1 MQSEEIALVNHLDLV
16 NKVASEYLKGSDV
29 SEISKILSLPR
40 QKVNELLTDWRV
52 MAANN
57 QAIHARA
64 KEALAGADQHFSSLI
79 KKAYEV
85 IESADQVTN
94 LTAKTASI
102 KLIADIE
109 TKRLEMLQKAG
120 LLDNQELA
128 DELLE
133 TERKQEILISILKEV
148 TSSCE
153 SCRPKVLR
161 KLSQVNEGGV
171 VVIDN

>member
-1 MQSEEIALVNHLDLV
+1 MSSEAALVNHLDLV
-16 NKVASEYLKGSDV
+16 NKVASEYLKGSDA
-29 SEISKILSLPR
+29 SEISKILNIPR
-40 QKVNELLTDWRV
+40 TKVTELLTDWRV

-85 IESADQVTN
+85 IDSADTTAN
-94 LTAKTASI
+94 LTAKTTSI

-109 TKRLEMLQKAG
+109 SKRLEMLQKAG

-153 SCRPKVLR
+153 SCRPKVLT

-171 VVIDN
+171 VIIDN

>member
-1 MQSEEIALVNHLDLV
+1 MSSEAALVNHLDLV
-16 NKVASEYLKGSDV
+16 NKVASEYLKGSDA
-29 SEISKILSLPR
+29 SEISKILDIPR
-40 QKVNELLTDWRV
+40 VKVTELLTDWRV

-85 IESADQVTN
+85 IDSADTTAN
-94 LTAKTASI
+94 LTAKTTSI

-109 TKRLEMLQKAG
+109 SKRLEMLQKAG

-133 TERKQEILISILKEV
+133 TERKQEILINILKEV

-153 SCRPKVLR
+153 SCRPKVLT

>member
-1 MQSEEIALVNHLDLV
+1 VSSETALVEHLDLV
-16 NKVASEYLKGSDV
+16 NKVAAEYLKGLDAT
-29 SEISKILSLPR
+29 EISKSLNIPR
-40 QKVNELLTDWRV
+40 PKVTELLTDWRV
-52 MAANN
+52 MASNN
-57 QAIHARA
+57 QAINARA

-85 IESADQVTN
+85 IDSADQSAN
-94 LTAKTASI
+94 LTAKTTSI

-120 LLDNQELA
+120 LLDNQQLA
-128 DELLE
+128 DDLIEM
-133 TERKQEILISILKEV
+133 ERKQEILIGILKEV
-148 TSSCE
+148 TSSCD
-153 SCRPKVLR
+153 SCRPKVLK

>member
-1 MQSEEIALVNHLDLV
+1 MSNEEIALVNHLDLV
-16 NKVASEYLKGSDV
+16 NKVASEYLKGSDA
-29 SEISKILSLPR
+29 SEISKILNIPR
-40 QKVNELLTDWRV
+40 VKVTELLTDWRV

-64 KEALAGADQHFSSLI
+64 KEALAGADQHYSSLI

-85 IESADQVTN
+85 IDSADQIAN
-94 LTAKTASI
+94 LTAKTTSI

-109 TKRLEMLQKAG
+109 SKRLEMLQKAG

-153 SCRPKVLR
+153 SCRSKVLK

>member
-1 MQSEEIALVNHLDLV
+1 VSSEAALVNHLDLV
-16 NKVASEYLKGSDV
+16 NKVASEYLKGSDA
-29 SEISKILSLPR
+29 SEISKILDIPR
-40 QKVNELLTDWRV
+40 VKVTELLTDWRV

-85 IESADQVTN
+85 IDSADTTAN
-94 LTAKTASI
+94 LTAKTTSI

-109 TKRLEMLQKAG
+109 SKRLEMLQKAG

-133 TERKQEILISILKEV
+133 TERKQEILIGILKEV

-153 SCRPKVLR
+153 SCRPKVLT

>member
-1 MQSEEIALVNHLDLV
+1 MSSEAALVNHLDLV
-16 NKVASEYLKGSDV
+16 NKVASEYLKGSDA
-29 SEISKILSLPR
+29 SEISKILDIPR
-40 QKVNELLTDWRV
+40 VKVTELLTDWRV

-85 IESADQVTN
+85 IDSADTTAN
-94 LTAKTASI
+94 LTAKTTSI

-109 TKRLEMLQKAG
+109 SKRLEMLQKAG

-153 SCRPKVLR
+153 SCRPKVLT

-171 VVIDN
+171 VLIDN

>member
-1 MQSEEIALVNHLDLV
+1 MSNETALVNHLDLV
-16 NKVASEYLKGSDV
+16 NKVASEYLKGSDA
-29 SEISKILSLPR
+29 SEISKILDIPR
-40 QKVNELLTDWRV
+40 ARVTELLTDWRV

-85 IESADQVTN
+85 IDSADTTAN
-94 LTAKTASI
+94 LTAKTTSI

-109 TKRLEMLQKAG
+109 SKRLEMLQKAG

-133 TERKQEILISILKEV
+133 TERKQEILINILKEV
-148 TSSCE
+148 TSSYE
-153 SCRPKVLR
+153 SCRPKVLT

-171 VVIDN
+171 VIIDN

>member
-1 MQSEEIALVNHLDLV
+1 MSSEAALVNHLDLV
-16 NKVASEYLKGSDV
+16 NKVASEYLKGLDA
-29 SEISKILSLPR
+29 SEISKALNIPR
-40 QKVNELLTDWRV
+40 VKVTELLTDWRV

-85 IESADQVTN
+85 IDSADQAAN
-94 LTAKTASI
+94 LTAKTTSI

-109 TKRLEMLQKAG
+109 SKRLEMLQKAG

-153 SCRPKVLR
+153 SCRPKVLS

>member
-1 MQSEEIALVNHLDLV
+1 VSNEAALVNHLDLV
-16 NKVASEYLKGSDV
+16 NKVASEYLKGSDA
-29 SEISKILSLPR
+29 SEISKILDIPR
-40 QKVNELLTDWRV
+40 VKVTELLTDWRV

-85 IESADQVTN
+85 IDSADTTAN
-94 LTAKTASI
+94 LTAKTTSI

-109 TKRLEMLQKAG
+109 SKRLEMLQKAG

-133 TERKQEILISILKEV
+133 TERKQEILINILKEV
-148 TSSCE
+148 TSSCD
-153 SCRPKVLR
+153 SCRPKVLT

-171 VVIDN
+171 VIIDN

>member
-1 MQSEEIALVNHLDLV
+1 M
-16 NKVASEYLKGSDV
+16 AS
-29 SEISKILSLPR
+29 
-40 QKVNELLTDWRV
+40 
-52 MAANN
+52 NN
-57 QAIHARA
+57 QAINARA

-85 IESADQVTN
+85 IESADQSAN
-94 LTAKTASI
+94 LTAKTTSI

-120 LLDNQELA
+120 LLDNQQLA
-128 DELLE
+128 DDLIEM
-133 TERKQEILISILKEV
+133 ERKQEILITILKEV
-148 TSSCE
+148 TSSCD
-153 SCRPKVLR
+153 SCRPKVLK

>member
-1 MQSEEIALVNHLDLV
+1 VSSEAALVNHLDLV
-16 NKVASEYLKGSDV
+16 NKVASEYLKGSDA
-29 SEISKILSLPR
+29 SEISKILNIPR
-40 QKVNELLTDWRV
+40 VKVTELLTDWRV

-85 IESADQVTN
+85 IDSADTTAN
-94 LTAKTASI
+94 LTAKTTSI

-109 TKRLEMLQKAG
+109 SKRLEMLQKAG

-153 SCRPKVLR
+153 SCRPKVLT

-171 VVIDN
+171 VLIDN

>member
-1 MQSEEIALVNHLDLV
+1 MSSEAALVNHLDLV
-16 NKVASEYLKGSDV
+16 NKVASEYLKGSDA
-29 SEISKILSLPR
+29 SEISKILNIPR
-40 QKVNELLTDWRV
+40 VKVTELLTDWRV

-85 IESADQVTN
+85 IDSADTTAN
-94 LTAKTASI
+94 LTAKTTSI

-109 TKRLEMLQKAG
+109 SKRLEMLQKAG

-153 SCRPKVLR
+153 SCRPKVLT

-171 VVIDN
+171 VIIDN

>member
-1 MQSEEIALVNHLDLV
+1 MSSEAALVNHLDLV
-16 NKVASEYLKGSDV
+16 NKVASEYLKGSDA
-29 SEISKILSLPR
+29 SEISKILNIPR
-40 QKVNELLTDWRV
+40 VKVTELLTDWRV

-64 KEALAGADQHFSSLI
+64 KEALAGADQHYSSLI

-85 IESADQVTN
+85 IDSADQTAN
-94 LTAKTASI
+94 LTAKTTSI

-109 TKRLEMLQKAG
+109 SKRLEMLQKAG

-133 TERKQEILISILKEV
+133 TERKQEILINILKEV
-148 TSSCE
+148 TSSCD
-153 SCRPKVLR
+153 SCRPKVLT

>member
-1 MQSEEIALVNHLDLV
+1 MSSEAALINHLDLV
-16 NKVASEYLKGSDV
+16 NKVASEYLKGLDA
-29 SEISKILSLPR
+29 SEISKVLNIPR
-40 QKVNELLTDWRV
+40 VKVTELLTDWRV

-85 IESADQVTN
+85 IDSADTTAN
-94 LTAKTASI
+94 LTAKTTSI

-109 TKRLEMLQKAG
+109 SKRLEMLQKAG

-148 TSSCE
+148 TSSCD
-153 SCRPKVLR
+153 SCRPKVLS

>member
-1 MQSEEIALVNHLDLV
+1 MSSEAALVDHLDLV
-16 NKVASEYLKGSDV
+16 NKVASEYLKGLDA
-29 SEISKILSLPR
+29 SEISKALNIPR
-40 QKVNELLTDWRV
+40 VKVTELLTDWRV

-85 IESADQVTN
+85 IDSADTTAN
-94 LTAKTASI
+94 LTAKTTSI

-109 TKRLEMLQKAG
+109 SKRLEMLQKAG

-148 TSSCE
+148 TSSCD
-153 SCRPKVLR
+153 SCRPKVLT

-171 VVIDN
+171 VVVDN

>member
-1 MQSEEIALVNHLDLV
+1 VSSEAALVDHLDLV
-16 NKVASEYLKGSDV
+16 NKVASEYLKGLDA
-29 SEISKILSLPR
+29 SEISKALNIPR
-40 QKVNELLTDWRV
+40 VKVTELLTDWRV

-85 IESADQVTN
+85 IDSADTTAN
-94 LTAKTASI
+94 LTAKTTSI

-109 TKRLEMLQKAG
+109 SKRLEMLQKAG

-153 SCRPKVLR
+153 ACRPKVLK

-171 VVIDN
+171 VIIDN

>member
-1 MQSEEIALVNHLDLV
+1 VSSEAALINHLDLV
-16 NKVASEYLKGSDV
+16 NKVASEYLKGSDA
-29 SEISKILSLPR
+29 SEISKILDIPR
-40 QKVNELLTDWRV
+40 VKVTELLTDWRV

-85 IESADQVTN
+85 IDSADTTAN
-94 LTAKTASI
+94 LTAKTTSI

-109 TKRLEMLQKAG
+109 SKRLEMLQKAG

-133 TERKQEILISILKEV
+133 TERKQEILINILKEV
-148 TSSCE
+148 TSSCD
-153 SCRPKVLR
+153 SCRPKVLT

>member
-1 MQSEEIALVNHLDLV
+1 MSSEAALVNHLDLV
-16 NKVASEYLKGSDV
+16 NKVASEYLKGSDA
-29 SEISKILSLPR
+29 SEISKILDIPR
-40 QKVNELLTDWRV
+40 VKVTELLTDWRV

-85 IESADQVTN
+85 IDSADTTAN
-94 LTAKTASI
+94 LTAKTTSI

-109 TKRLEMLQKAG
+109 SKRLEMLQKAG

-153 SCRPKVLR
+153 SCRPKVLT

-171 VVIDN
+171 VIIDN

>member
-1 MQSEEIALVNHLDLV
+1 MSSEAALVNHLDLV
-16 NKVASEYLKGSDV
+16 NKVASEYLKGLDA
-29 SEISKILSLPR
+29 SEISKALNIPR
-40 QKVNELLTDWRV
+40 VKVTELLTDWRV

-85 IESADQVTN
+85 IDSADTTAN
-94 LTAKTASI
+94 LTAKTTSI

-109 TKRLEMLQKAG
+109 SKRLEMLQKAG

-153 SCRPKVLR
+153 SCRPKVLT

>member
-1 MQSEEIALVNHLDLV
+1 VSSEAALVNHLDLV
-16 NKVASEYLKGSDV
+16 NKVASEYLKGSDA
-29 SEISKILSLPR
+29 SEISKILDIPR
-40 QKVNELLTDWRV
+40 VKVTELLTDWRV

-85 IESADQVTN
+85 IDSADTTAN
-94 LTAKTASI
+94 LTAKTTSI

-109 TKRLEMLQKAG
+109 SKRLEILQKAG

-133 TERKQEILISILKEV
+133 TERKQEILINILKEV
-148 TSSCE
+148 TSSCD
-153 SCRPKVLR
+153 SCRPKVLT

>member
-1 MQSEEIALVNHLDLV
+1 MSSEAALVNHLDLV
-16 NKVASEYLKGSDV
+16 NKVASEYLKGSDA
-29 SEISKILSLPR
+29 SEISKILDIPR
-40 QKVNELLTDWRV
+40 VKVTELLTDWRV

-64 KEALAGADQHFSSLI
+64 KEALAGADKHFSSLI

-85 IESADQVTN
+85 IDSADTTAN
-94 LTAKTASI
+94 LTAKTTSI

-109 TKRLEMLQKAG
+109 SKRLEMLQKAG

-148 TSSCE
+148 TSSCD
-153 SCRPKVLR
+153 SCRPKVLT

-171 VVIDN
+171 VIIDN

>member
-1 MQSEEIALVNHLDLV
+1 MSSEAALVNHLDLV
-16 NKVASEYLKGSDV
+16 NKVASEYLKGSDA
-29 SEISKILSLPR
+29 SEISKILDIPR
-40 QKVNELLTDWRV
+40 AKVTELLTDWRV

-64 KEALAGADQHFSSLI
+64 KEALAGADQHYSSLI

-85 IESADQVTN
+85 IDSADQTAN
-94 LTAKTASI
+94 LTAKTTSI

-109 TKRLEMLQKAG
+109 SKRLEMLQKAG

-153 SCRPKVLR
+153 SCRPKVLS
-161 KLSQVNEGGV
+161 KLSQVNEGVV

>member
-1 MQSEEIALVNHLDLV
+1 MSSEAALVNHLDLV
-16 NKVASEYLKGSDV
+16 NKVASEYLKGSDA
-29 SEISKILSLPR
+29 SEISKILNIPR
-40 QKVNELLTDWRV
+40 TKVTELLTDWRV

-85 IESADQVTN
+85 IDSADTTAN
-94 LTAKTASI
+94 LTAKTTSI

-109 TKRLEMLQKAG
+109 SKRLEMLQKAG

-153 SCRPKVLR
+153 SCRPKVLT

-171 VVIDN
+171 VLIDN

>member
-1 MQSEEIALVNHLDLV
+1 VSSETAIVEHLDLV
-16 NKVASEYLKGSDV
+16 NKVAAEYLKGADEA
-29 SEISKILSLPR
+29 EISKSLDIPR
-40 QKVNELLTDWRV
+40 NRVKSLLNDWRV
-52 MAANN
+52 MASNN

-85 IESADQVTN
+85 IDSADQSQN
-94 LTAKTASI
+94 LNAKTTSI

-128 DELLE
+128 DQLIE
-133 TERKQEILISILKEV
+133 TERKHEILIAILKEV
-148 TSSCE
+148 TSECDK
-153 SCRPKVLR
+153 CRPKVLS
-161 KLSQVNEGGV
+161 KLSQASNGEA

>member
-1 MQSEEIALVNHLDLV
+1 VSSEAALVNHLDLV
-16 NKVASEYLKGSDV
+16 NKVASEYLKGSDA
-29 SEISKILSLPR
+29 SEISKILDIPR
-40 QKVNELLTDWRV
+40 AKVTELLTDWRV

-64 KEALAGADQHFSSLI
+64 KEALAGADQHYSSLI

-85 IESADQVTN
+85 IDSADQTNN
-94 LTAKTASI
+94 LTAKTTSI

-109 TKRLEMLQKAG
+109 SKRLEMLQKAG

-148 TSSCE
+148 TSSCD
-153 SCRPKVLR
+153 SCRPKVLS

>member
-1 MQSEEIALVNHLDLV
+1 MSSEAALVNHLDLV
-16 NKVASEYLKGSDV
+16 NKVASEYLKGLDA
-29 SEISKILSLPR
+29 SEISKSLDIPR
-40 QKVNELLTDWRV
+40 TKVTELLTDWRV

-85 IESADQVTN
+85 IDSADTTAN
-94 LTAKTASI
+94 LTAKTTSI

-109 TKRLEMLQKAG
+109 SKRLEMLQKAG

-153 SCRPKVLR
+153 SCRPKVLT

>member
-1 MQSEEIALVNHLDLV
+1 MSSEAALVDHLDLV
-16 NKVASEYLKGSDV
+16 NKVASEYLKGLDA
-29 SEISKILSLPR
+29 SEISKALNIPR
-40 QKVNELLTDWRV
+40 VKVTELLTDWRV

-85 IESADQVTN
+85 IDSADTTAN
-94 LTAKTASI
+94 LTAKTTSI

-109 TKRLEMLQKAG
+109 SKRLEMLQKAG

-133 TERKQEILISILKEV
+133 TERKQEILIGILKEV

-153 SCRPKVLR
+153 SCRPKVLT

>member
-1 MQSEEIALVNHLDLV
+1 MSSEAALVNHLDLV
-16 NKVASEYLKGSDV
+16 NRVASEYLKGSDA
-29 SEISKILSLPR
+29 SEISKILNIPR
-40 QKVNELLTDWRV
+40 TKVTELLTDWRV

-85 IESADQVTN
+85 IDSADTTAN
-94 LTAKTASI
+94 LTAKTTSI

-109 TKRLEMLQKAG
+109 SKRLEMLQKAG

-153 SCRPKVLR
+153 SCRPKVLT

-171 VVIDN
+171 VLIDN

>member
-1 MQSEEIALVNHLDLV
+1 VSSEAALVNHLDLV
-16 NKVASEYLKGSDV
+16 NKVASEYLKGSDA
-29 SEISKILSLPR
+29 SEISKILDIPR
-40 QKVNELLTDWRV
+40 TKVTELLTDWRV

-85 IESADQVTN
+85 IDSADTTAN
-94 LTAKTASI
+94 LTAKTTSI

-109 TKRLEMLQKAG
+109 SKRLEMLQKAG

-153 SCRPKVLR
+153 SCRPKVLT

-171 VVIDN
+171 VIIDN

>member
-1 MQSEEIALVNHLDLV
+1 MSSEAALVNHLDLV
-16 NKVASEYLKGSDV
+16 NKVASEYLKGLDA
-29 SEISKILSLPR
+29 SEISKALNIPR
-40 QKVNELLTDWRV
+40 VKVTELLTDWRV

-85 IESADQVTN
+85 IDSADTTAN
-94 LTAKTASI
+94 LTAKTTSI

-109 TKRLEMLQKAG
+109 SKRLEMLQKAG

-153 SCRPKVLR
+153 SCRPKVLT

-171 VVIDN
+171 VLIDN

>member
-1 MQSEEIALVNHLDLV
+1 VSSEAALVNHLDLV
-16 NKVASEYLKGSDV
+16 NKVASEYLKGSDA
-29 SEISKILSLPR
+29 SEISKILDIPR
-40 QKVNELLTDWRV
+40 VKVTELLTDWRV

-85 IESADQVTN
+85 IDSADTTAN
-94 LTAKTASI
+94 LTAKTTSI

-109 TKRLEMLQKAG
+109 SKRLEMLQKAG

-133 TERKQEILISILKEV
+133 TERKQEILINILKEV

-153 SCRPKVLR
+153 SCRPKVLT

-171 VVIDN
+171 VIIDN